1 MDGMITGVGL
11 IAATSF
17 FVFIGCFIVVPT
29 LLFLL
34 RQFGFYVI
42 VEERQSLVYVLFG
55 KVRLILDEPGLHFPI
70 QSLSWRALLV
80 NFFGDVRTVDLRLDQ
95 EYLRATPVNSEE
107 GAPMG
112 IGMWYE
118 MWISDPVS
126 YLFKNADP
134 RGSLRANVGNATVR
148 NLSNLKLANMLE
160 DRHSMSALVRDEV
173 DAKSKEW
180 GYSLGSV
187 YVRKV
192 HFRDVN
198 MIQQIEEKVVNRL
211 RQVTSAI
218 RQDGTNQV
226 NLITSTAERQ
236 AAVAFAK
243 AAAMR
248 PFIVGGALNTIAQ
261 DPEVAQVMFEIL
273 ENQKMLEGNVNV
285 TLMPPEKR
293 NDPLTQF
300 ITATQTAQTVPTT
313 KAPPS
318 ATSYTPPALPGEQGT
333 LPLGGH

>member
-1 MDGMITGVGL
+1 MIDLSNFSGGLGFIGVVVVT
-11 IAATSF
+11 AVV
-17 FVFIGCFIVVPT
+17 VFIGCFIAMPT
-29 LLFLL
+29 FLFLL
-34 RQFGFYVI
+34 RQFGFYII
-42 VEERQSLVYVLFG
+42 VEERQAIVYVLFG
-55 KVRLILDEPGLHFPI
+55 KVRLILNEPGLHFPI
-70 QSLSWRALLV
+70 ESLTWRALLV
-80 NFFGDVRTVDLRLDQ
+80 NFFGDAHVVDLRLDQ
-95 EYLRATPVNSEE
+95 EYYRATPVNSEE

-112 IGMWYE
+112 IGIWYE
-118 MWISDPVS
+118 MWIGDPVS
-126 YLFKNADP
+126 FLFKNADP
-134 RGSLRANVGNATVR
+134 RGSLRTNVGNATVR

-160 DRHSMSALVRDEV
+160 DRHAMSKLVRDDV
-173 DAKSKEW
+173 SAKSKDW

-192 HFRDVN
+192 HFRDAT

-236 AAVAFAK
+236 AAVAFAQ

-248 PFIVGGALNTIAQ
+248 PFVVGGALNTIAQ

-285 TLMPPEKR
+285 TLIPPEKR
-293 NDPLTQF
+293 GDVLTQF
-300 ITATQTAQTVPTT
+300 LSAGQTLQPGAPVTA
-313 KAPPS
+313 PS
-318 ATSYTPPALPGEQGT
+318 S
-333 LPLGGH
+333 

>member
-1 MDGMITGVGL
+1 MSIDDLASGLGLLVSSTAIT
-11 IAATSF
+11 
-17 FVFIGCFIVVPT
+17 FIGCFIVIPT

-34 RQFGFYVI
+34 RQFGFYVV
-42 VEERQSLVYVLFG
+42 VEERQALVYVLFG
-55 KVRLILDEPGLHFPI
+55 KVRLILTEPGLHFPI
-70 QSLSWRALLV
+70 ESLTWRALFV

-118 MWISDPVS
+118 MWIADPVS

-160 DRHSMSALVRDEV
+160 DRHSMSTLVRDDVGE
-173 DAKSKEW
+173 KSKEW
-180 GYSLGSV
+180 GYALGSV

-192 HFRDVN
+192 HFRDAT
-198 MIQQIEEKVVNRL
+198 MIEQIEAKVVNRL

-261 DPEVAQVMFEIL
+261 DQEVAQVMFEIL
-273 ENQKMLEGNVNV
+273 ENQKMLEGHVNV
-285 TLMPPEKR
+285 TLVPPDKR
-293 NDPLTQF
+293 SDTLTQF
-300 ITATQTAQTVPTT
+300 LTTANALQPGTKPPESSPTA
-313 KAPPS
+313 PS
-318 ATSYTPPALPGEQGT
+318 SGIDQGS
-333 LPLGGH
+333 

>member
-1 MDGMITGVGL
+1 MDTL
-11 IAATSF
+11 ASSFETIAVATF
-17 FVFIGCFIVVPT
+17 ATFIGCFIALPFILSV
-29 LLFLL
+29 L
-34 RQFGFYVI
+34 RFFGFYVI
-42 VEERQSLVYVLFG
+42 VEERRCMVYVLFG
-55 KVRLILDEPGLHFPI
+55 KVELVITEPGLHF
-70 QSLSWRALLV
+70 LWGALGWKAIV
-80 NFFGDVRTVDLRLDQ
+80 MNFLGSAQEIDLRLDQ

-112 IGMWYE
+112 IGIWYE
-118 MWISDPVS
+118 MWINDPVA

-134 RGSLRANVGNATVR
+134 RGSLRTNVSNATVR

-160 DRHSMSALVRDEV
+160 DRHSMSTLVRDDV
-173 DAKSKEW
+173 SNKSKEW
-180 GYSLGSV
+180 GYALGTI

-192 HFRDVN
+192 HFRDAN

-236 AAVAFAK
+236 AAVAFAQ

-261 DPEVAQVMFEIL
+261 DKEVAQVMFEIL
-273 ENQKMLEGNVNV
+273 ENQKMLEGHVNV
-285 TLMPPEKR
+285 TLIPPDLR
-293 NDPLTQF
+293 GDQLTQF
-300 ITATQTAQTVPTT
+300 LAAAPEMQGGVPAA
-313 KAPPS
+313 APP
-318 ATSYTPPALPGEQGT
+318 PVPGQN
-333 LPLGGH
+333 

>member
-1 MDGMITGVGL
+1 MNLDWLTGLGL
-11 IAATSF
+11 LATSAF
-17 FVFIGCFIVVPT
+17 IVFVACFIAMPT
-29 LLFLL
+29 FLFLL

-70 QSLSWRALLV
+70 QSLSWRALFV
-80 NFFGDVRTVDLRLDQ
+80 NFFGDVRVVDGRLDQ

-160 DRHSMSALVRDEV
+160 DRHSMSALVRDDV
-173 DAKSKEW
+173 DAKSREW

-192 HFRDVN
+192 HFRDAN

-261 DPEVAQVMFEIL
+261 DQEVAQVMFEIL

-285 TLMPPEKR
+285 TLVPPDMR
-293 NDPLTQF
+293 NDALTQF
-300 ITATQTAQTVPTT
+300 ITAGQTLQSSPATT
-313 KAPPS
+313 PPPPPS
-318 ATSYTPPALPGEQGT
+318 SGFSA
-333 LPLGGH
+333 

>member
-1 MDGMITGVGL
+1 MSMGTIM
-11 IAATSF
+11 AASF
-17 FVFIGCFIVVPT
+17 VVFIACFIVVPI
-29 LLFLL
+29 LLGFL
-34 RQFGFYVI
+34 RFFGFYVV
-42 VEERQSLVYVLFG
+42 VEERRSMVYVLFG
-55 KVRLILDEPGLHFPI
+55 KVELVISEPGLHFLWG
-70 QSLSWRALLV
+70 QLGWKALVINLL
-80 NFFGDVRTVDLRLDQ
+80 GTVQEIDMRLDQ

-112 IGMWYE
+112 IGIWYE
-118 MWISDPVS
+118 MWISDPVD

-148 NLSNLKLANMLE
+148 NLSNLKLSAMLE
-160 DRHSMSALVRDEV
+160 DRHSMSTMVRNEV
-173 DAKSKEW
+173 SEKSKEW
-180 GYSLGSV
+180 GYSLGTV

-192 HFRDVN
+192 HFRDAN

-236 AAVAFAK
+236 AAVEFAK

-261 DPEVAQVMFEIL
+261 DQEVAEVMFEIL
-273 ENQKMLEGNVNV
+273 ENQRMLEGNVNV
-285 TLMPPEKR
+285 TLIPPDLR
-293 NDPLTQF
+293 GDGLTQYL
-300 ITATQTAQTVPTT
+300 TAGQAIQGGSATAP
-313 KAPPS
+313 APPPV
-318 ATSYTPPALPGEQGT
+318 PPPSDPGQN
-333 LPLGGH
+333 